1 MKRLTALQLFSKI
14 LRTADAQAKET
25 HHASDADRSPG
36 EGRSQVMNLLTI
48 DTNTI
53 ASLATIAPN
62 VTNSIISR
70 MAVPTLVSSKS

>member
-25 HHASDADRSPG
+25 HHASDADRSTG